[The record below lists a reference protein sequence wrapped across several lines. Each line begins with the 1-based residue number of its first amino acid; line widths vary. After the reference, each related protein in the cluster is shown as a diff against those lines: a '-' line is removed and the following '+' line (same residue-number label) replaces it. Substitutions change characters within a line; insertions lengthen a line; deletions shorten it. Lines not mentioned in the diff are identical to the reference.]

1 LDPAVISEIISLLFF
16 LFLFIIP
23 MFGFIYSLLFS
34 GIHQKSSIRKLEI
47 RKSASINLAGKDI
60 LNTRSKPFI
69 VSEISSSGMIST
81 NVTMGASWAQS
92 FFAII
97 KSLFGMNLQSFSKVL
112 EYGRNEALQRLREQA
127 MKEGWQEVINVRIE
141 TAQIMG
147 KADTDRGGF
156 FEIIAYG
163 TGIK

>member
-1 LDPAVISEIISLLFF
+1 MDPSVISDIFAVVFYIFVF
-16 LFLFIIP
+16 LIP
-23 MFGFIYSLLFS
+23 ILGFIYSLLFS
-34 GIHQKSSIRKLEI
+34 SAHQNSGIRKLKKRE
-47 RKSASINLAGKDI
+47 AETINLTGKDI
-60 LNTRSKPFI
+60 LNTRSQPYI
-69 VSEISSSGMIST
+69 VSEITSSSMIVV

-92 FFAII
+92 FFAAI

-112 EYGRNEALQRLREQA
+112 AYGRNEALQRLREQA
-127 MKEGWQEVINVRIE
+127 TIEGWKEVINVRIE

>member
-1 LDPAVISEIISLLFF
+1 MDPWIIKEIISLLFF
-16 LFLFIIP
+16 LFVFLIP
-23 MFGFIYSLLFS
+23 ILGFIYSLLFS
-34 GIHQKSSIRKLEI
+34 SAHQNSGIKKLEK
-47 RKSASINLAGKDI
+47 RKAATMNLTGKDI
-60 LNTRSKPFI
+60 LNTQSQPFI
-69 VSEISSSGMIST
+69 VSEISSSSMIAV
-81 NVTMGASWAQS
+81 NVTMGTSWAQS
-92 FFAII
+92 FFASI

-112 EYGRNEALQRLREQA
+112 AYGRNEALQRLREQA
-127 MKEGWQEVINVRIE
+127 MKEGWKEVINVRIE